1 MSSARPPQSKM
12 HWLETYDLCCFSSTI
27 ERPRED
33 DLWMPS
39 PCRISWM
46 NLEWIWLNSSY
57 GLANSYRCGNC
68 DVLLPVAC
76 IFLILWRSDGKLRR
90 WTTAVWGVH
99 PFVGLGHCGLFAH
112 LAGAKVEKTSNTPQG
127 AYKVPTDYVFRYKA
141 ICCYSDLLLAILSS
155 PKRHRTHESS
165 CSSDL
170 WFDGLWSLWTFIH
183 FASWHLV
190 GAGFQQH
197 TAEVVAG
204 QKGVWSR
211 YVSFLWNLAQ
221 NMSLEQLNWN
231 FDWACRLLRATL
243 GIDSVLLR

>member
-1 MSSARPPQSKM
+1 M

-39 PCRISWM
+39 PCRIFWM

-112 LAGAKVEKTSNTPQG
+112 LAGAKVEKTSNTPLR

-141 ICCYSDLLLAILSS
+141 ICCYFIFPQKAPYPRKLLFFRPLICRSWISTAHSWGGGR
-155 PKRHRTHESS
+155 PKGSVES
-165 CSSDL
+165 
-170 WFDGLWSLWTFIH
+170 
-183 FASWHLV
+183 
-190 GAGFQQH
+190 
-197 TAEVVAG
+197 
-204 QKGVWSR
+204 
-211 YVSFLWNLAQ
+211 VSFLWNMAQ

-243 GIDSVLLR
+243 GIVE